1 MKRLLSLAAGALLAL
16 PVFAQSAADE
26 CARARDPVRCEARQ
40 AALKTCAS
48 KRRAEKQLCIE
59 AHMPPVD
66 CGKAQNP
73 RRCEAI
79 QKAREICKDKTG
91 KALQR
96 CLRDEQ
102 PRKKKKAKQRPS
114 AVE

>member
-40 AALKTCAS
+40 AALKTCAA
-48 KRRAEKQLCIE
+48 KRRAEKQICIE

-73 RRCEAI
+73 RRCEAV
-79 QKAREICKDKTG
+79 QKAREICQGKTG
-91 KALQR
+91 KALKQ

-102 PRKKKKAKQRPS
+102 PRKKKAKKSPS
-114 AVE
+114 AA